1 MFLVP
6 EEYIRRMRI
15 VEINILNF
23 RCLQETKLVCHSLTS
38 LVGRNGAGKSTVLHA
53 LDLFYRPSSTV
64 SKDDFFNRDTTAVI
78 TIQVAFEDL
87 RPDEQVEFASYL
99 QDGRLTVTKR
109 YEWAGTAT
117 SASGRYYAARRR
129 YVPFQPMRA
138 MSARDL
144 AKALADTFDK
154 LVAAG
159 SVPAEPRPPKTGLA
173 AMLAFM
179 DQFEA
184 DHPDLLELIEDEAQ
198 FFGEKNVGGG
208 KLDTYTQFVYVP
220 AVRDAAQ
227 EATTDAKKSSF
238 GQLLDIAVIRKV
250 NARPAIANLQ
260 KTLLDAVGQ
269 AYSPEVLG
277 DDLQNLEASLNKV
290 LQPFVPNAALSLEWS
305 GQPTVSFEPPKV
317 IPLMTEDAF
326 TGEIG
331 KKGHGLQRAL
341 IFTLLSHLARVRNIP
356 DTTAGPPDAE
366 APTPPPIAARGP
378 DLILG
383 IEEPELYQHPN
394 RCRHFAALL
403 RSLSAEKATETAGT
417 QVILTTHSPLFVSL
431 EHFEEVR
438 LVQKQSP
445 SDAATPGCGIVSAA
459 TLESL
464 RSAWAAACNK
474 KDDAVT
480 INSMLARMRSFM
492 SSQASEGFFADTVV
506 LAEGVSDAAVLCQ
519 VAHECG
525 ADWVARGVAV
535 LAVGG
540 KSNIGAPYLMF
551 ASLKIPTYYVFD
563 ADSDLMGKGKGHGE
577 DDAILHN
584 RILMQLGGE
593 TPVDF
598 PPDMCTPGFACF
610 HLEMERTLQAD
621 VGLDFFRDTT
631 AAIAEEL
638 RWGDP
643 GEVLKN
649 ARAAAAFVERSYKV
663 GKALPSIQRVV
674 DAITILASGSNA
686 PLHAAVGSGSS

>member
-1 MFLVP
+1 MQ
-6 EEYIRRMRI
+6 IA
-15 VEINILNF
+15 EISIANF
-23 RCLQETKLVCHSLTS
+23 RCLREAKVTCQSLTS

-53 LDLFYRPSSTV
+53 LDLFYHPSSTV
-64 SKDDFFNRDTTAVI
+64 SRDDFFNRDTTAVI
-78 TIQVAFEDL
+78 TIQVLFENL
-87 RPDEQVEFASYL
+87 RPDELAEFASYL
-99 QDGRLTVTKR
+99 QDGQLAVTKR
-109 YEWAGTAT
+109 YELAGTAS

-129 YVPFQPMRA
+129 YAPFLPLRA
-138 MSARDL
+138 MGARDL
-144 AKALADTFDK
+144 AKVLAETFDK

-159 SVPAEPRPPKTGLA
+159 SVPAEPRPPKSGQP

-250 NARPAIANLQ
+250 TARPAIANLQ

-277 DDLQNLEASLNKV
+277 DDLRNLEASLNRV

-305 GQPTVSFEPPKV
+305 GLPTVSYAPPTV
-317 IPLMTEDAF
+317 VPLMTEDAF

-356 DTTAGPPDAE
+356 DAPGDASVVG
-366 APTPPPIAARGP
+366 ASTPSPIAARGP

-403 RSLSAEKATETAGT
+403 RRLSAEEATATAGT
-417 QVILTTHSPLFVSL
+417 QVILTTHSPLFISL

-445 SDAATPGCGIVSAA
+445 LDTTSPGCGVVSSA

-474 KDDAVT
+474 PDDAVT
-480 INSMLARMRSFM
+480 INSMLARMRGFM

-506 LAEGVSDAAVLCQ
+506 LVEGVSDAAVLCR
-519 VAHECG
+519 VAHERS
-525 ADWVARGVAV
+525 ADWVGLGVAV

-540 KSNIGAPYLMF
+540 KSNIGAPYLVF
-551 ASLKIPTYYVFD
+551 SSLKIPTYFVFD
-563 ADSDLMGKGKGHGE
+563 ADGDLKGKGKGRGE

-584 RILMQLGGE
+584 RILVQLGGE

-598 PPDMCTPGFACF
+598 PPATCTSRFACF
-610 HLEMERTLQAD
+610 PLEMEGALKAD
-621 VGLDFFRDTT
+621 IGSDLFSATT
-631 AAIAEEL
+631 VAIAEEL
-638 RWGDP
+638 GWGDP

-649 ARAAAAFVERSYKV
+649 ARAAAAFVERSYKA
-663 GKALPSIQRVV
+663 GTALPGIERIV
-674 DAITILASGSNA
+674 DAITAFAVSVNARASSAA
-686 PLHAAVGSGSS
+686 PITSTTPRA